1 MGTFNTKATLY
12 GSSNLIPTIATR
24 IQDHFQMEGFQVTS
38 VMLTS
43 GGCDI
48 SVTKGGMF
56 KAVLGMKSALKISL
70 LPQGNNILFEAGI
83 GIFGQQV
90 IPTAIT
96 MFLFW
101 PVLITQIWGMVEQAK
116 LDDKALEIAQTVVRE
131 SGNTYQQTSN
141 TYTGTKRFCTKC
153 GTQNVETAKYCC
165 GCGKLL

>member
-1 MGTFNTKATLY
+1 MGTFNTKAILY

-70 LPQGNNILFEAGI
+70 LPQGNTILFEAGV

-101 PVLITQIWGMVEQAK
+101 PVLITQIWGMVEQSK

-131 SGNTYQQTSN
+131 SSNTYQQTTHTN
-141 TYTGTKRFCTKC
+141 TGIKRFCTEC

>member
-1 MGTFNTKATLY
+1 MGTFNTKAILY

-96 MFLFW
+96 IRY
-101 PVLITQIWGMVEQAK
+101 VIQTQAVTLSSPLPLPG
-116 LDDKALEIAQTVVRE
+116 
-131 SGNTYQQTSN
+131 
-141 TYTGTKRFCTKC
+141 
-153 GTQNVETAKYCC
+153 
-165 GCGKLL
+165 

>member
-70 LPQGNNILFEAGI
+70 LPQGNTILFEAGV

-116 LDDKALEIAQTVVRE
+116 LDDKALEIAQAVVRE
-131 SGNTYQQTSN
+131 NGNTCQQTTN
-141 TYTGTKRFCTKC
+141 TNTGAKRFCTEC